1 MGSQQSVIEE
11 KKNENTILNILNV
24 FPDIPDYRDYN
35 YTLSDLEKENHIQKE
50 LNLQIN
56 INNFNITNGYSIAF
70 CISMIIFN
78 ELKIKGEETFLPSIN
93 YIFYNSLLIE
103 YNTNNI
109 DNLSL
114 IRLSLRSTLKSL
126 NVYGICPEEKCPFS
140 DVFYYKPNE
149 ECYHCGKYYHF
160 KYSRIKND
168 IDTIQK
174 LLNNNKLILINLTI
188 YTSFLKD
195 KLNKEG
201 LLDYPDEY
209 DSILGMICCII
220 VGYTETKLIL
230 RTCFNEEWG
239 NKGCFYIDYNYL
251 FHMCNDLWLINV
263 FIDKKKKFGLQLETL
278 ENNNFIVINN
288 SQKNNKKIDKNIDNN
303 QEQINSMLRGSVF

>member
-11 KKNENTILNILNV
+11 KKKDNTILNILNV
-24 FPDIPDYRDYN
+24 FPDIPDYRDYK
-35 YTLSDLEKENHIQKE
+35 YTLSELEEKNQVKKDLH
-50 LNLQIN
+50 LQIN
-56 INNFNITNGYSIAF
+56 NVDNFNITDGYSIAF
-70 CISMIIFN
+70 CISIIIFN

-93 YIFYNSLLIE
+93 YIFYNSLLVE

-114 IRLSLRSTLKSL
+114 IRLSLRNTLKSL
-126 NVYGICPEEKCPFS
+126 NVYGICPEVKCPFS

-149 ECYHCGKYYHF
+149 ECYQQGKYYHF
-160 KYSRIKND
+160 KYSRVENDNNIIK
-168 IDTIQK
+168 K

-188 YTSFLKD
+188 YTSFLKN

-201 LLDYPDEY
+201 ILDYPDEY

-220 VGYTETKLIL
+220 VGYTETKIIL

-251 FHMCNDLWLINV
+251 SNMCNDLWLINV

-278 ENNNFIVINN
+278 ENNN
-288 SQKNNKKIDKNIDNN
+288 SQKNNKKMEKNIDNN